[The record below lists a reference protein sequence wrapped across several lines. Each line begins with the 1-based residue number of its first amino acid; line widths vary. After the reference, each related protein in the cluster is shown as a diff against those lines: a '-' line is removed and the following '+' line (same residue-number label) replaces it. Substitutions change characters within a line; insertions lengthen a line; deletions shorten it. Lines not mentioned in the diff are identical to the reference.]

1 MSSGGSQGGQQ
12 VGRRGTV
19 GGASALRGLAQS
31 IYNTAVDLGGT
42 YSLLAAASICCIRCR
57 LRWAEFIRQLTFV
70 GWESLPVIL
79 LASAF
84 AGMVLAV
91 QSYYQFSKLTVENLV
106 GLVVALSM
114 GREIAPLLT
123 ALVLTSRVGAAMAAE
138 LGTMSVTEQVDAVRS
153 MGVDPVAYLVA
164 PRFAACVVMMPVLT
178 VFTNVAGI
186 AAAAWMSIRVL
197 GVNSTFYF
205 KNMKAYTDPWDITS
219 GLIKAFFFGM
229 IIASIA
235 CYHGLA
241 AKKGAEGVGKA
252 TTATVV
258 GATILV

>member
-1 MSSGGSQGGQQ
+1 L
-12 VGRRGTV
+12 T
-19 GGASALRGLAQS
+19 QS
-31 IYNTAVDLGGT
+31 IYNTAADLGGT
-42 YSLLAAASICCIRCR
+42 YSLLGAASLCCLRGR
-57 LRWAEFIRQLTFV
+57 LRWAEFVRQLIFV
-70 GWESLPVIL
+70 GWESMPVIL

-153 MGVDPVAYLVA
+153 MGVDPVSYLVA
-164 PRFAACVVMMPVLT
+164 PRFAASVFMMPILT
-178 VFTNVAGI
+178 IFTNVTGI
-186 AAAAWMSIRVL
+186 LASAWMSIYVLRV
-197 GVNSTFYF
+197 NATFYF
-205 KNMKAYTDPWDITS
+205 KNMRAYTDPWDITS

-229 IIASIA
+229 IIVSIA
-235 CYHGLA
+235 CYQGLA

-258 GATILV
+258 GSTVLILLADFVLTLVFKALVG